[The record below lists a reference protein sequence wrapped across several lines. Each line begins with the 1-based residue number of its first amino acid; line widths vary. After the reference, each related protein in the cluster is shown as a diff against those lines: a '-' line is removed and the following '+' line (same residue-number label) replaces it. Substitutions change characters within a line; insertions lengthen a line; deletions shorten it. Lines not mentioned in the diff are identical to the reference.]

1 MWLDRI
7 LEAKKEKGITTK
19 SIADYARMPEKTVAR
34 ILSGKTQA
42 PYVDTVIVLGA
53 AVGLTPREIFSETG
67 LVVGDQDCPGLQEEV
82 ARLTEEV
89 TRLTKENAAQA
100 QEILALRAEVSNIT
114 AENKLLALELK
125 YKDEILAVH
134 DHYIKRLEQLKQ

>member
-82 ARLTEEV
+82 ARLTEE
-89 TRLTKENAAQA
+89 NAAQA

-125 YKDEILAVH
+125 HKDEILAVH

>member
-19 SIADYARMPEKTVAR
+19 SIADSARLPEKTVAR

-67 LVVGDQDCPGLQEEV
+67 LVVGDQDRPGLQEEV
-82 ARLTEEV
+82 TRLTE
-89 TRLTKENAAQA
+89 ENAAQA

>member
-19 SIADYARMPEKTVAR
+19 SISDYARMPEKTVAR
-34 ILSGKTQA
+34 ILAGKTQA

-67 LVVGDQDCPGLQEEV
+67 LVVGGLDCPGLQEEV
-82 ARLTEEV
+82 TRLTE
-89 TRLTKENAAQA
+89 ENAAQA
-100 QEILALRAEVSNIT
+100 QEILALKTELNTIT
-114 AENKLLALELK
+114 AENKLLTLELK
-125 YKDEILAVH
+125 HKDEILAVH
-134 DHYIKRLEQLKQ
+134 DHYIKRLEELKQ

>member
-19 SIADYARMPEKTVAR
+19 SIADSARLPEKTVAR

-53 AVGLTPREIFSETG
+53 AVGLSPREIFSETG

-82 ARLTEEV
+82 TRLTE
-89 TRLTKENAAQA
+89 ENAAQA
-100 QEILALRAEVSNIT
+100 QEILALRAEVGNIT

-125 YKDEILAVH
+125 HKDEILAVH